1 VSTVKSWALVLSPG
15 RFRSQGLHGAREM
28 ASIKSVRIEDGAG
41 KVVLRSVF
49 DAVCPLTGLVDRY
62 ELLVE
67 YVPGDEKLYVEAYS
81 FQEYLEGF
89 KNTRDYQEHITS
101 KIARDI
107 CEAVKPERV
116 RVVLRG
122 VHGAVEI
129 ESETVLDCKS
139 SAK

>member
-1 VSTVKSWALVLSPG
+1 
-15 RFRSQGLHGAREM
+15 M
-28 ASIKSVRIEDGAG
+28 AGIKAVRIENGAD
-41 KVVLRSVF
+41 KVILRSVF

-89 KNTRDYQEHITS
+89 KNTRDYQENITS
-101 KIARDI
+101 RIAHDI
-107 CEAVKPERV
+107 CKAVKPERV

-129 ESETVLDCKS
+129 ESETVLVCKS
-139 SAK
+139 STRQG